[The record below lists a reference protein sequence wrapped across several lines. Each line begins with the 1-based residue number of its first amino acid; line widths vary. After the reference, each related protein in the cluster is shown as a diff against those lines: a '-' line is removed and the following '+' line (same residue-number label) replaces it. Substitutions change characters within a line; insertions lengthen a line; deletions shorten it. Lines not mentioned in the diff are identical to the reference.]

1 MRGRRRSRLA
11 AAVIVIIIFA
21 RAVRRP
27 GHVHPTHRVR
37 FGGAP
42 FRDGARFRLRF
53 RHEHL
58 LLSVNADNFR
68 GRSFNHLK
76 RIGGRHPGRAR
87 AQTRA
92 RGFRAPEI
100 PDRIAR
106 QRARADFAPR
116 YPGRARAL
124 RRSRAGRRRSAA
136 RGIGQRSFADSS
148 AVVFRRRRRRV
159 IARGSRRGVR
169 ERGGV
174 LLRAEEEEEDEEKKF
189 VHVLSARKVRVVA
202 VSFARCEGNALV
214 TNGDVL
220 CVVCARGRVS
230 SSSLGLDEEKLE
242 EDAVVIFCWPLWS
255 SSSSG
260 QRFFFQNVFCVGE
273 EEEDER

>member
-87 AQTRA
+87 AQSIA

-189 VHVLSARKVRVVA
+189 VHVLSARVK
-202 VSFARCEGNALV
+202 S
-214 TNGDVL
+214 
-220 CVVCARGRVS
+220 VCR
-230 SSSLGLDEEKLE
+230 
-242 EDAVVIFCWPLWS
+242 IFCLL
-255 SSSSG
+255 
-260 QRFFFQNVFCVGE
+260 
-273 EEEDER
+273 